1 MATTTAMVKE
11 ATPTPL
17 KWMAMTQTEMLHRRS
32 RGTPHWEAATSNQ
45 RVMPMAT
52 RMRTPRARALTTL
65 TSTVTT
71 ACTAV
76 CCWKVAVVVVVVV
89 VVVCHRAPTRVVVA
103 ASPTAT
109 CSRTPAQTTRGGSTL
124 LRDGTSPSAIPV
136 ASSGWSPCL
145 TMRRRTTTMQV
156 LTAATWMTAMTTT

>member
-11 ATPTPL
+11 ATPTLL
-17 KWMAMTQTEMLHRRS
+17 KWMAMTQTEMLQRGS
-32 RGTPHWEAATSNQ
+32 RGTPHCEAATNHQ

-52 RMRTPRARALTTL
+52 RMRTPRARALTTS

-71 ACTAV
+71 VCTAV
-76 CCWKVAVVVVVVV
+76 CCWKVAVAVVVVVA
-89 VVVCHRAPTRVVVA
+89 VCHRAPTRVVVA

-124 LRDGTSPSAIPV
+124 LRDGTSPSAIPA